1 MKEEHKAAE
10 AAYRAK
16 AEAAR
21 HAPIVGFPVRLRLPG
36 EREAVDGLR
45 IAMQGETRYLVIPA
59 PDRFVETIFRPEE
72 VEVLADSQE
81 QQPGDSE
88 ESPEDLI
95 GTIRHKSEAGGR

>member
-36 EREAVDGLR
+36 ERGAVDDLR
-45 IAMQGETRYLVIPA
+45 IAIQGETCYLVIPT
-59 PDRFVETIFRPEE
+59 PDRFAETIFRAEE

-81 QQPGDSE
+81 PQPGE
-88 ESPEDLI
+88 PE
-95 GTIRHKSEAGGR
+95 

>member
-36 EREAVDGLR
+36 ERGAVDGLR